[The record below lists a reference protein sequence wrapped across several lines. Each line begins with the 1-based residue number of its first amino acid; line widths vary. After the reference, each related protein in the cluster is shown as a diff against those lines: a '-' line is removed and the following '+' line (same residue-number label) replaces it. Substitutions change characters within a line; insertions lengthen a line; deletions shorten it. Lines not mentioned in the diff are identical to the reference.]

1 MRRWGS
7 RGGFWLS
14 KRKFRIWV
22 CSERKGAMRWK
33 GLEGRKK
40 EEREEKRI
48 KTNRKNEKRK
58 EKK

>member
-22 CSERKGAMRWK
+22 CSERKGEM
-33 GLEGRKK
+33 ESFERKRRERGAGKDKNKSK
-40 EEREEKRI
+40 E
-48 KTNRKNEKRK
+48 
-58 EKK
+58 